1 MPSRSKSQFR
11 LMAAAANN
19 PKFAAKAG
27 VPLKVAKEFHAA
39 DRSKLYKKMPEK
51 MNERRRASTPSD

>member
-27 VPLKVAKEFHAA
+27 VPPKVAKEFHAA
-39 DRSKLYKKMPEK
+39 DRSSSYKKMPEK
-51 MNERRRASTPSD
+51 VNERGRASETKR

>member
-1 MPSRSKSQFR
+1 
-11 LMAAAANN
+11 MAAAANN

-39 DRSKLYKKMPEK
+39 DRSKSYKKIPERV
-51 MNERRRASTPSD
+51 NERGRTSQAHDR